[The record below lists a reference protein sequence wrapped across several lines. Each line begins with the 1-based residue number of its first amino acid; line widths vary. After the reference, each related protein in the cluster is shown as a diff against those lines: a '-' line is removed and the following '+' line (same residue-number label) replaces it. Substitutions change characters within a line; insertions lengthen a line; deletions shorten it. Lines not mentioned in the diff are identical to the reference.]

1 MPMQQASSSQWH
13 YWHGRRKPAR
23 MRWHVLLLCA
33 HCTWTKSVCLSSALI
48 CTTIHGALHGCITH
62 QVREQCSKSVWVN
75 EWASEWVRGR
85 LVKDILRT
93 NIDYYCIRIDNGFQL
108 CSMYACLTRVC
119 QVAVSGHTLH
129 THTEYR
135 ILCALYFDQSWHRS
149 VVLLLLLYAGPFDT
163 HDIAPAQP
171 SAHLIIM
178 KHANACC
185 ISPQTQ
191 SYCRSGKKSPTS
203 YPHTVRSTW
212 KIPSYNN
219 NNKTITTWTKNCHRK
234 PNRYFF
240 HFHSHEIKNGLDFFF
255 ISLLAICSDQFLWF
269 AVCMMYMQCM
279 HASATC
285 SMLRMNGPH
294 CDVSH
299 NSQWAEQ
306 SKTRTNK

>member
-1 MPMQQASSSQWH
+1 M
-13 YWHGRRKPAR
+13 G
-23 MRWHVLLLCA
+23 VLHTKCESNAAKVCA
-33 HCTWTKSVCLSSALI
+33 WMSERV
-48 CTTIHGALHGCITH
+48 
-62 QVREQCSKSVWVN
+62 
-75 EWASEWVRGR
+75 SEWEGDWWKIYYVQTLIIIVYESTMGSNYAPCTLVYLAFAKWLYRG
-85 LVKDILRT
+85 ILT
-93 NIDYYCIRIDNGFQL
+93 
-108 CSMYACLTRVC
+108 
-119 QVAVSGHTLH
+119 H

>member
-1 MPMQQASSSQWH
+1 MYNNTRCITWVYYTPSARAMQQ
-13 YWHGRRKPAR
+13 K
-23 MRWHVLLLCA
+23 C
-33 HCTWTKSVCLSSALI
+33 
-48 CTTIHGALHGCITH
+48 
-62 QVREQCSKSVWVN
+62 VREWV
-75 EWASEWVRGR
+75 SEWVSERATGERYITYKHWLLLYTNRQWVPIMLHVRLFTSRLLYRG
-85 LVKDILRT
+85 ILT
-93 NIDYYCIRIDNGFQL
+93 
-108 CSMYACLTRVC
+108 
-119 QVAVSGHTLH
+119 H

-240 HFHSHEIKNGLDFFF
+240 HFHSHDIKNGLDFFF